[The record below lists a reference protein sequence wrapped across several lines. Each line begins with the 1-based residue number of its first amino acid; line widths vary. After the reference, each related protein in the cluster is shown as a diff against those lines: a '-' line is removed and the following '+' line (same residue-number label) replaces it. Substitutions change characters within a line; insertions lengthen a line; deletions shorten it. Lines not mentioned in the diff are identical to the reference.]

1 MANQIEVIKVLV
13 QSLVNSKAKSSTG
26 EAALSSFLNR
36 IGIKSYSRLK
46 SKYASTITSY
56 GKNYQG
62 FLEEV
67 CGVRRNNNDTG
78 AITGSDAGGSRTKT
92 GESIISESASAED
105 LTSSEYKSFT
115 KNGLKVN
122 ITYDT
127 PSSGYSVGS
136 AFNNSLDYYKEKED
150 IVVEHLYNWW
160 IPEALDL
167 IDDSLG
173 VNFSDGKAK
182 INTLNIKLDGTGQSY
197 GVIPSPVSISVKND
211 AGYPSTMTMT
221 INMNYL
227 SNITEDDKDGD
238 LVNYP
243 SNYTNNTNK
252 YYSGRS
258 DKKMDILITDALA
271 ELTLR
276 ANIPYFDNLP
286 NAIKTGLIFIVAG
299 YDNTTTSDSVYAGVG
314 NVDNS
319 TSASY
324 AFMRWIAKE
333 YAEKLYD
340 NDDDGGYGDDDD
352 SGYGGDDGGDD
363 DDDSG
368 YSGGGGSGD
377 DDDDDGGYSGGGDDD
392 DDDSGSGSGRGSGS
406 DDDDDDGHS
415 GDFGEDES
423 LIDLREEEGAQYKEL
438 SGDGDSTLYFNDD
451 GQNTAII
458 TTNAEGDKIIN
469 AGNGGDILTN
479 RSEEANVTLNGGD
492 GDDRITNSGYA
503 TIRGGEGDDTIN
515 LRGGSALIIYEDGD
529 GEDVINGYSEN
540 NTLKIGHSYTTSLE
554 GDDVI
559 ITIGEGNIRLVE
571 AAGQPLSIVNSKGQ
585 VETVVIDE
593 AKYKFNAAGT
603 AVTLNS
609 DFKGKFDLGDF
620 DSKVK
625 TVAGGAAQNNIYVIG
640 NANANNI
647 NGGKGKDTISGGAG
661 NDKLYG
667 NAGNDWIEGG
677 VGNDLISGGQGN
689 DTLKGDAGTDT
700 LTGGNG
706 NDVFIVGKNDGSN
719 IITDYTVGQDK
730 IKISSGAISASSLNG
745 SDVVLKVGKGSITV
759 KNGKGKK
766 ITVTDASG
774 NTTSK
779 IYDGTDETT
788 TLKLTN
794 TSDSV
799 AKAESKIRVV
809 DASKRT
815 KAVKITGN
823 TLANSISGSSAND
836 TVYGGGGTDSILGN
850 SGNDKLFGDAGND
863 TLVGGK
869 GNDTLTGGA
878 GNDLFVYA
886 NGDGNDVIAD
896 YSSGDKI
903 RISGNKISSAKV
915 SGSDVILNV
924 GSGNIRIK
932 SGKGKELSI
941 YNNSSTL
948 VNTVVGGST
957 SSNGSGKTSSN
968 SATLKLTDS
977 DKSPTT
983 LGSGVK
989 TANASTRTL
998 AIKIVG
1004 NDLAN
1009 SIKGGKGADTL
1020 SGGKGS
1026 DTLTGGAGKDV
1037 FYYEYGD
1044 GNDVITDYTSKD
1056 KIKIKGSYS
1065 TLSSGDDVVIK
1076 VGSGKITVKDAI
1088 DEDLNISKVSNYEER
1103 WFADDDNFATNEV
1116 SSILKSDNLIT
1127 GVYNLKDELQIN
1139 QSEDMTKL
1147 TYNGKK

>member
-1 MANQIEVIKVLV
+1 MANQIEVIKTLV
-13 QSLVNSKAKSSTG
+13 QSLVNSKATSSTG

-36 IGIKSYSRLK
+36 IGVKSYSRLK

-56 GKNYQG
+56 GSKYQN

-67 CGVRRNNNDTG
+67 CGVRRNNTDTG

-92 GESIISESASAED
+92 AESIISESASAED
-105 LTSSEYKSFT
+105 LISAEYKSFT

-122 ITYDT
+122 ITYDS

-136 AFNNSLDYYKEKED
+136 AFNNSLDLYKEKEE

-182 INTLNIKLDGTGQSY
+182 INTLNIKFDCTGQYY
-197 GVIPSPVSISVKND
+197 GTVPSPVSISVKND

-227 SNITEDDKDGD
+227 SNITEDDKDGNLAAYQPFGEYYD
-238 LVNYP
+238 Y
-243 SNYTNNTNK
+243 SK
-252 YYSGRS
+252 YYDGRS
-258 DKKMDILITDALA
+258 DRKMDILITDALT

-276 ANIPYFDNLP
+276 ANIPYFENLP
-286 NAIKTGLIFIVAG
+286 NAIKTGLKYIVAG
-299 YDNTTTSDSVYAGVG
+299 YDNTTTSDKVYAGVG

-333 YAEKLYD
+333 YAEKLYN
-340 NDDDGGYGDDDD
+340 NDDDDGSGDDDD
-352 SGYGGDDGGDD
+352 SGYGGDYGDD
-363 DDDSG
+363 DDDDG
-368 YSGGGGSGD
+368 YSGGGSGD
-377 DDDDDGGYSGGGDDD
+377 DDDDDGGYGGGGDDD
-392 DDDSGSGSGRGSGS
+392 DDDDDGRGSDFGG
-406 DDDDDDGHS
+406 DDDDDDGDS

-451 GQNTAII
+451 GENTAII
-458 TTNAEGDKIIN
+458 TTDAEGDKIIN

-492 GDDRITNSGYA
+492 GDDRITNRGYA
-503 TIRGGEGDDTIN
+503 TIRGGEGDDTIS
-515 LRGGSALIIYEDGD
+515 LRGGSALIIYEEGD
-529 GEDVINGYSEN
+529 GEDVIIGYTEN
-540 NTLKIGHSYTTSLE
+540 NTLKIGNSYTTSLE

-625 TVAGGAAQNNIYVIG
+625 TVAGGSAQNNIYIIG
-640 NANANNI
+640 NSNANNI

-677 VGNDLISGGQGN
+677 IGNDLISGGQGN
-689 DTLKGDAGTDT
+689 DTLKADAGTDT
-700 LTGGNG
+700 LTGGAG
-706 NDVFIVGKNDGSN
+706 NDVFIVGKGDGSN

-730 IKISSGAISASSLNG
+730 IKISSGSISASSVKG
-745 SDVVLKVGKGSITV
+745 SDVVLKVGTGSITI
-759 KNGKGKK
+759 KDGKGKK
-766 ITVTDASG
+766 ITVIDSSG

-799 AKAESKIRVV
+799 AKAESKIRVI

-836 TVYGGGGTDSILGN
+836 TIYGGGGTDSLLGN

-886 NGDGNDVIAD
+886 NGDGSDVIAD

-903 RISGNKISSAKV
+903 RISGSKISSAKV

-948 VNTVVGGST
+948 VNTVVGGSA
-957 SSNGSGKTSSN
+957 SSNGSGKNSSN

-983 LGSGVK
+983 LGLGVK

-1026 DTLTGGAGKDV
+1026 DTLTGGEGKDV

-1088 DEDLNISKVSNYEER
+1088 AEDLNISKMSSYEER

-1127 GVYNLKDELQIN
+1127 GIYNLKDELQFN

-1147 TYNGKK
+1147 TYSDKK